1 MNIERREDMT
11 GWIIA
16 IVIVGGLGIAGWNGW
31 SKLMKEHK
39 EAKNLPIKDIDFK
52 SVKNGTYKGNY
63 AGGMYKWRANEC
75 EAKVESGKVLSIKLT
90 STIDPAKQNMQV
102 DELYKRV
109 IDKQSLQVDTIST
122 ATLTSKAY
130 LKAVENALLQG
141 LPES

>member
-1 MNIERREDMT
+1 MI

-16 IVIVGGLGIAGWNGW
+16 IVIVGGLGIGGWIGW

-39 EAKNLPIKDIDFK
+39 EAKNLPIKDVDFK
-52 SVKNGTYKGNY
+52 RIKDGTYKGNY

-75 EAKVESGKVLSIKLT
+75 EATVASGKVKTIKLT
-90 STIDPAKQNMQV
+90 ATIDPAKKNMQHE
-102 DELYKRV
+102 ELYKRV
-109 IDKQSLQVDTIST
+109 IDKQSLQVDTISM

-130 LKAVENALLQG
+130 LKAVENALVQG